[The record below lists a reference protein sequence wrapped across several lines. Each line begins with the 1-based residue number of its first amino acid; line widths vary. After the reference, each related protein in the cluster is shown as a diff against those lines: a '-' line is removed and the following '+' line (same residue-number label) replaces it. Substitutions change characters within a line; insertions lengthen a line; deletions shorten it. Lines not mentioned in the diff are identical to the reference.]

1 MLRKRAWLLILLLLM
16 FTVAC
21 NAGGT
26 SLHGSTYDPP
36 STAPEV
42 AASSTT
48 GEPYQLSDQRGK
60 SVLLFFGYTYCPDVC
75 PATLAKMTWVF
86 EQLGERGDRVTFAFI
101 SVDPQRDSVERLERH
116 LQHFDPRFIGLRL
129 EGGALAAVMQE
140 YGVYAAKDSE
150 GDAETYL
157 ISHNAR
163 IFLVDPQGRLRT
175 NYDFDT
181 PREAILADLER
192 LLED

>member
-1 MLRKRAWLLILLLLM
+1 M
-16 FTVAC
+16 
-21 NAGGT
+21 
-26 SLHGSTYDPP
+26 HGSPYDPP
-36 STAPEV
+36 FTAPEV

-48 GEPYQLSDQRGK
+48 GEPFQLTDLRGRP
-60 SVLLFFGYTYCPDVC
+60 VLLFFGYTYCPDVC
-75 PATLAKMTWVF
+75 PATLAKMTRVF
-86 EQLGERGDRVTFAFI
+86 EQLGERGGRVTFAFI

-129 EGGALAAVMQE
+129 EGDSLAAVMQE
-140 YGVYAAKDSE
+140 YGVYATKASE

-157 ISHNAR
+157 VSHTAR

-181 PREAILADLER
+181 SGEAILADLER
-192 LLED
+192 LLEE